1 MTGDLHG
8 LPWCQRGIGL
18 GENSI
23 PSRLQL
29 CDLFRIALGIGT
41 TFQGIYLFF
50 DLCDRIFK
58 VECHHFRYK
67 SPVLSEFYREGFE
80 FVGSSVDVLRMIE
93 DSEGMDTVHEIKK
106 LGFLGC
112 GNMGGAILEG
122 ILDHGEL
129 TPEEILVVERSE
141 ERTSYWRDKGVSV
154 SKHPKALQMASTL
167 ILGVKPQIFDQAAI
181 DLGTLERSCTVVSI
195 MAGIDSTRISAAL
208 GEKARVV
215 RTMPNTPCTIGM
227 GISAIARGHNATESD
242 MALASKIMSTV
253 GRIIEIDEASMHAVT
268 ATSGSG
274 PAYLFLMAES
284 WIEASI
290 ASGLSREV
298 AELLVVETI
307 RGSAEL
313 LHRERDAITLRK
325 NVTSKGGTTQAGIE
339 SLEENG
345 LRESLVQALEAA
357 RQRGVELGSEISS

>member
-8 LPWCQRGIGL
+8 LPGCQRGIGL

-29 CDLFRIALGIGT
+29 CDLFRIALGFGAA
-41 TFQGIYLFF
+41 FQGIYLFF
-50 DLCDRIFK
+50 DLCDRFFE
-58 VECHHFRYK
+58 VECHHFRCK
-67 SPVLSEFYREGFE
+67 SPVLSGFYREGFG
-80 FVGSSVDVLRMIE
+80 FVESTVDALGMIE
-93 DSEGMDTVHEIKK
+93 HSESMDTLNETKK

-122 ILDHGEL
+122 ILDHGEF
-129 TPEEILVVERSE
+129 TPDEILVVEKSR

-154 SKHPKALQMASTL
+154 SESPKALQKASTL
-167 ILGVKPQIFDQAAI
+167 ILGVKPQVFDQAAA
-181 DLGTLERSCTVVSI
+181 DLGTLKTPCMVVSI
-195 MAGIDSTRISAAL
+195 MAGIDSNRISAAF
-208 GEKARVV
+208 GEKARII
-215 RTMPNTPCTIGM
+215 RTMPNTPCIIGM

-242 MALASKIMSTV
+242 MESASRIMSAV
-253 GRIIEIDEASMHAVT
+253 GRIIEVEEASMHAVT

>member
-1 MTGDLHG
+1 
-8 LPWCQRGIGL
+8 
-18 GENSI
+18 
-23 PSRLQL
+23 
-29 CDLFRIALGIGT
+29 
-41 TFQGIYLFF
+41 
-50 DLCDRIFK
+50 
-58 VECHHFRYK
+58 
-67 SPVLSEFYREGFE
+67 
-80 FVGSSVDVLRMIE
+80 
-93 DSEGMDTVHEIKK
+93 MDTVDETKK

-122 ILDHGEL
+122 ILNHGEF
-129 TPEEILVVERSE
+129 TPDEILVVEKSSE
-141 ERTSYWRDKGVSV
+141 RASYWRRRGVSV
-154 SKHPKALQMASTL
+154 SESPKALQAVSSF
-167 ILGVKPQIFDQAAI
+167 ILGVKPQIFDQAAA
-181 DLGTLERSCTVVSI
+181 DLGRLETPCMVMSI
-195 MAGIDSTRISAAL
+195 MAGIDSKKISTVL
-208 GEKARVV
+208 GPKARII
-215 RTMPNTPCTIGM
+215 RTMPNTPCIIGM
-227 GISAIARGHNATESD
+227 GISAIARGRNATDSD
-242 MALASKIMSTV
+242 MTTAVEIMSTV
-253 GRIIEIDEASMHAVT
+253 GRTIEVEEASMHAVT

-274 PAYLFLMAES
+274 PAYLFLLAES

-290 ASGLSREV
+290 ASGLTREV